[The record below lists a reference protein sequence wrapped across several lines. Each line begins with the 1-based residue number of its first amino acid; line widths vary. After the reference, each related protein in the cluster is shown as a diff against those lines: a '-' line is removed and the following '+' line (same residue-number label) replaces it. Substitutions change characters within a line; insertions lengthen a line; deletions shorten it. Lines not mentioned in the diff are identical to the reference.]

1 MKKRKIATALA
12 ISAIL
17 TAAPVLGACSGDHY
31 DAIEFDAQDTTYAVT
46 SQGGSMVA
54 YGNYI
59 YFING
64 TDGYE
69 DAEGESN
76 IWKTAVKGG
85 LCRAEL
91 TGEKKDGAPASF
103 ATSVDENGIEFK
115 YEKTKDY
122 LENDINLVNV
132 TSIAPK
138 RVGTT
143 GYKNGGIFIY
153 DNNVYFASP
162 NNTKNATG
170 TVQTTRT
177 DFFMMPLSGG
187 SPKLIYTTAEGVDT
201 SSSAYAFY
209 KFGDMVYLVVNEGSD
224 IVSVGINAE
233 KAKVSD
239 PNKFEVNATSVYFPV
254 RDTYYKDIDNNTPE
268 DFIYFVRAVTDDD
281 KQRAGTVIEAMRP
294 DGTEN
299 FVVSMNGN
307 TETIEAVRDGMLFY
321 RTTSITNET
330 VIAYTN
336 LHEQLLEK
344 SPTYKA
350 KQESLKQE
358 LDALNAKS
366 DKSAADVTRLNELGE
381 CVNSQISGVFSTAI
395 SSTITATYPFRPAK
409 GSNMVYFLGV
419 TDSAIAMYDKNGTVK
434 TVVGTKGTVNFI
446 DGNYV
451 YYTGESNDYYRA
463 ALWSNVEGYGEEA
476 RKLATSATAD
486 TFGLDYAA
494 GYVMYYETVDK
505 WASNYSYFVKI
516 DGIEGLDPI
525 AVYLRNAAD
534 TPTEEQI
541 EAAKNGEEDPTEEE
555 TTEGETTE
563 GDGSAN

>member
-1 MKKRKIATALA
+1 MKKRRIATTLA

-31 DAIEFDAQDTTYAVT
+31 DAVKFDAQDTAYAVT

-69 DAEGESN
+69 DAEGKSN
-76 IWKTAVKGG
+76 IWKSAVKGG

-91 TGEKKDGAPASF
+91 SGEKKDGAPASF
-103 ATSVDENGIEFK
+103 SSVVDENGIELK
-115 YEKTKDY
+115 YEKTTDY
-122 LENDINLVNV
+122 FDDSVDLVKV

-138 RVGTT
+138 RVGTS
-143 GYKNGGIFIY
+143 GYKDGGIFIY
-153 DNNVYFASP
+153 DDYAYFASP

-170 TVQTTRT
+170 AVQTTRT

-187 SPKLIYTTAEGVDT
+187 APKLIYTTSEGVDT

-209 KFGDMVYLVVNEGSD
+209 KFADKVYLVVNEGSN

-233 KAKVSD
+233 KAKISD

-254 RDTYYKDIDNNTPE
+254 RDTYYKGIDNNTPE
-268 DFIYFVRAVTDDD
+268 DFIYFIRAVTEDD
-281 KQRAGTVIEAMRP
+281 KQRAGTVLEAMRP
-294 DGTEN
+294 DGSEN

-307 TETIEAVRDGMLFY
+307 TETIEAVRDGILFY

-344 SPTYKA
+344 SPTYKQ
-350 KQESLKQE
+350 KQEELKSE
-358 LDALNAKS
+358 LDALTQKS
-366 DKSAADVTRLNELGE
+366 DKSAADVSRMNELGE
-381 CVNSQISGVFSTAI
+381 CVNSQVSGVFATAV
-395 SSTITATYPFRPAK
+395 SDSITATYPFRPAK

-419 TDSAIAMYDKNGTVK
+419 TDSAIALYDKNGTVK
-434 TVVGTKGTVNFI
+434 TVVDSKGTINFI

-463 ALWSNVEGYGEEA
+463 VIWSNVDGYGEEA
-476 RKLATSATAD
+476 KLLATSATSD

-494 GYVMYYETVDK
+494 GYIMYFETVDK

-525 AVYLRNAAD
+525 AVYLRSEAD

-541 EAAKNGEEDPTEEE
+541 EAAKNGEDETTDGETEE
-555 TTEGETTE
+555 
-563 GDGSAN
+563 